1 MTSSHALR
9 YGTNPHQSPARV
21 YMKDGSELPI
31 TILNGSPGYI
41 NLLDAMNAW
50 QLVRELKHL
59 TNLPAATSFKH
70 VSPSGA
76 AVAVPLSDVLRKIY
90 FVDDLELSPLAEAYA
105 RARGVDRM
113 SSFGDFIALSDTVD
127 VPTAKVIS
135 REVSDGVI
143 APDYEPAALEML
155 KKKKGGKYNIVQ
167 IDPAYEPQ
175 LTENRDVFG
184 ITFEQ
189 RHHDR
194 SVSDADFSN
203 IVTQNKELTPEA
215 IRDMTIAWVT
225 LKYTQSNSVC
235 YIKDGQTIGV
245 GAGQQSRVHCARLA
259 GGKADLWF
267 LRQHPRVLNL
277 PFVPGIRRPNRDN
290 AIDQF
295 LQPGITAAEKANWP
309 DNFTEIPTQLTA
321 EERRAWLDTLSDVT
335 LGSDAFFPFR
345 DSIDRAA
352 QSGVRYVLQP
362 GGSARDEDVIAAC
375 DKYGMTMVFSGVRL
389 FHH

>member
-1 MTSSHALR
+1 MSSSLTLR
-9 YGTNPHQSPARV
+9 YGTNPQQSPARV
-21 YMKDGSELPI
+21 FMKDGSELPI
-31 TILNGSPGYI
+31 TVLNGSPGYI

-50 QLVRELKHL
+50 QLVRELKQL
-59 TNLPAATSFKH
+59 TGLPSATSFKH

-76 AVAVPLSDVLRKIY
+76 AVAVPLTDVLRKIY

-127 VPTAKVIS
+127 VPTARIIS

-143 APDYEPAALEML
+143 APDYEPAALDIL
-155 KKKKGGKYNIVQ
+155 KKKKGGKYAVVQ
-167 IDPAYEPQ
+167 IDPAYEPE

-194 SVSDADFSN
+194 SVSEADFSN
-203 IVTQNKELTPEA
+203 IVTANKDLPAEA
-215 IRDMTIAWVT
+215 IRDMTVAWIT

-235 YIKDGQTIGV
+235 YVKDGQTIGV

-267 LRQHPRVLNL
+267 LRQHPTVLNV
-277 PFVPGIRRPNRDN
+277 PFAPGIRRPNRDN

-295 LQPGITAAEKANWP
+295 LQPGVTEAEKANWL
-309 DNFTEIPTQLTA
+309 DNFTEIPTQLSA
-321 EERRAWLDTLSDVT
+321 AERRAWLDTLGGVT

-352 QSGVRYVLQP
+352 QTGTRYVLQP
-362 GGSARDEDVIAAC
+362 GGSTRDEDVIAAC
-375 DKYGMTMVFSGVRL
+375 DEYGMTMVFSGVRL